1 MGRGGVIH
9 VTRLFTIILMAVAIS
24 FAQGPAPKTDQITAF
39 VHVNVILVIGSRVA
53 EDARP
58 NK

>member
-1 MGRGGVIH
+1 M
-9 VTRLFTIILMAVAIS
+9 TRLFTIILMAVAIS